1 MKNVSSQQAQKVK
14 VLALQ
19 NLSDIRGG
27 QGFGMD
33 ASPADWSTRSVGC
46 GGVGKDEWSTYSEG
60 CR

>member
-1 MKNVSSQQAQKVK
+1 MKIEVSQQAQKVK

-27 QGFGMD
+27 EGFGMD
-33 ASPADWSTRSVGC
+33 ASPASWSTWSSGC
-46 GGVGKDEWSTYSEG
+46 GGVGSSEWSTSSQS